1 MLGSRNA
8 DDVAAAN
15 PELRQLLD
23 EHRALD
29 GKIDQYAQRPYLTSL
44 EEIEV
49 KTLKREK
56 LLRKDRIEA
65 ILSRYR

>member
-1 MLGSRNA
+1 MLGSRNVE
-8 DDVAAAN
+8 DVAAQN

-23 EHRALD
+23 EHRVLD
-29 GKIDQYAQRPYLTSL
+29 GKLDQYAQRPYLTSL

-56 LLRKDRIEA
+56 LLKKDKIEA